1 MEKQVAVITG
11 SYKGLGLEIAKKLA
25 QIGNIQVIISS
36 RNESKGLETQQ
47 SFQKQGLEVD
57 YHQLDISSDRSVTA
71 FTEYIRSKYGRV
83 EILVNNAGVNPYK
96 QPEESSVLT
105 AKPEIVLSTFDINTV
120 GVLRIT
126 QAMIPF
132 MKERNYGR
140 IVNVSTEMAS
150 LSQITGDFYPP
161 APSYR
166 LSKIGLNGL
175 TCSLA
180 KELQNTNILVNSY
193 SPGWM
198 KTDMGGEN
206 APYTVEEGAETAV
219 YLAMLPD
226 GGFQG
231 GFFAE
236 MRKSGAPVLLSW

>member
-1 MEKQVAVITG
+1 MGHILRHIPYICLLFIFFLPRFTERIP
-11 SYKGLGLEIAKKLA
+11 
-25 QIGNIQVIISS
+25 S

-47 SFQKQGLEVD
+47 NLKKQGLEVD
-57 YHQLDISSDRSVTA
+57 YHQLDISSDRSVTT

-83 EILVNNAGVNPYK
+83 DILVNNAGINPS

-105 AKPEIVLSTFDINTV
+105 AKPETALSTFDVNIV

-126 QAMIPF
+126 QAIIPL

-150 LSQITGDFYPP
+150 LSQITGDFYPC

-166 LSKIGLNGL
+166 LSKIALNGL
-175 TCSLA
+175 TCLLA

-198 KTDMGGEN
+198 KTDMGGDN
-206 APYTVEEGAETAV
+206 APYTVEEGAQTAV
-219 YLAMLPD
+219 YLATLPD
-226 GGFQG
+226 DGSQG